1 MANFDQFEFY
11 KELYFKENERRSSI
25 DGALNVPIVVTTA
38 LVAGIYILATTYSRH
53 VDEWVTNG
61 FFTLLIISFFFLGV
75 SIYWICTVF
84 VSQGSFFFSTN
95 PPQYGGIPFADPLFQ
110 WHGQMEQYYR
120 THFASDPNVQNM
132 ADDAFREYLVSQFIT
147 SLDRN
152 THANDNKFSQL
163 FNANKWL
170 VRSLMFCGFSI
181 PIYAYSF
188 FTKPET
194 VFNTKISG
202 DSLNVYI
209 IDKKHVLI
217 EESNEQSAKQSPTA
231 ADLANSKSIVSSQ
244 PAAKASAAAGKIDKR
259 RSGVSKTPRMEG
271 KIKSNYN
278 GRRKQTC
285 AKGDTTTTD
294 PTTGEGY

>member
-25 DGALNVPIVVTTA
+25 DSALNVPIIVTTA

-53 VDEWVTNG
+53 VDEWATNW
-61 FFTLLIISFFFLGV
+61 FFTLLVISFFFLGV

-84 VSQGSFFFSTN
+84 VSQGSFFFSN
-95 PPQYGGIPFADPLFQ
+95 SPPQYGGIPFANPLFQ

-120 THFASDPNVQNM
+120 THFANDPNVQNM
-132 ADDAFREYLVSQFIT
+132 ADDAFKGYLVSQFIT

-152 THANDNKFSQL
+152 THANDNKFSQI

-181 PIYAYSF
+181 PFYAYSF

-194 VFNTKISG
+194 VISTKISG
-202 DSLNVYI
+202 DSLNI
-209 IDKKHVLI
+209 HLIDAKAPFNRK
-217 EESNEQSAKQSPTA
+217 SNEQSAKPATTTDS
-231 ADLANSKSIVSSQ
+231 ADSKSVVGSQ
-244 PAAKASAAAGKIDKR
+244 SATKTSAATRTIDKR
-259 RSGVSKTPRMEG
+259 RPGVRKTSRMEG

-285 AKGDTTTTD
+285 AKGDTTTTN